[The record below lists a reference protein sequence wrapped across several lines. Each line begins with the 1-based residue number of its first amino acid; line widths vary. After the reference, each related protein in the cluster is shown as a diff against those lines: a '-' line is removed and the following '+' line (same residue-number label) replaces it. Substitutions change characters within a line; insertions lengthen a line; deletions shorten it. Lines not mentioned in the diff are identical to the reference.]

1 MELLLEYGANP
12 MAVNQHGQYPLQLL
26 PVESVR
32 STKLYFK
39 KQFEDAYAKIRA
51 AAAASLTASA
61 SSSNNEL

>member
-12 MAVNQHGQYPLQLL
+12 AAVNQHGQYPLQLL
-26 PVESVR
+26 PADAVR

-39 KQFEDAYAKIRA
+39 KSFEDAMAKIRA
-51 AAAASLTASA
+51 GAAASLTASA